1 MKPPPYSAIVDR
13 RPLPWPDTDWM
24 NDDQPYWYELPQGK
38 FLNVPYNLETNDF
51 TLALTARLPGPE
63 LARAVVDR
71 FDLLWQ
77 EGKKHGR
84 SMAIAIHSFI
94 SGQPVRTR
102 YVREYVQHM
111 KARGQTWLT
120 TSDAIYEWIASQPV
134 G

>member
-38 FLNVPYNLETNDF
+38 LLNVPYNLETNDF
-51 TLALTARLPGPE
+51 TPALTARLPGPE
-63 LARAVVDR
+63 LARAVVDH

-84 SMAIAIHSFI
+84 SMAIGIHSFI

-102 YVREYVQHM
+102 YVREYIQHM